1 MISQIKNKYFMDLA
15 KGYGSTRLENCFKS
29 ITIDSSLMNEIKE
42 LGGLN
47 ENQEFFIHE
56 MIKRLIHY
64 AELGFVNGKQKIN
77 VLIVSRFVTWGN
89 SHETNLIHH
98 IEKYNDI
105 IYTEFLKDYE
115 DDSIIIY
122 PKGTIIGTINDD
134 PFPAV
139 EESIIYRELLDPN
152 NYGAPHYVLDFV
164 NKKLNEALSGHN
176 LWAMTLDFD
185 YLSIY
190 DLTIFPHIKTY

>member
-1 MISQIKNKYFMDLA
+1 MDQAKKYGPM
-15 KGYGSTRLENCFKS
+15 TLEKCFENM
-29 ITIDSSLMNEIKE
+29 TIDPILMKDIERQGVFSK
-42 LGGLN
+42 
-47 ENQEFFIHE
+47 NQKHYLHE
-56 MIKRLIHY
+56 MINRIIHY

-77 VLIVSRFVTWGN
+77 VLSVSRFVTWGN

-115 DDSIIIY
+115 DDRIIIY
-122 PKGTIIGTINDD
+122 PKGTIIGTINDN

-139 EESIIYRELLDPN
+139 EESFIYRELLDPG
-152 NYGAPHYVLDFV
+152 NYGAPHYVLDFA

>member
-1 MISQIKNKYFMDLA
+1 MKKDRYFMDQA
-15 KGYGSTRLENCFKS
+15 KKYGPMTLEKCFENM
-29 ITIDSSLMNEIKE
+29 TIDPILMKDIERQGVFSK
-42 LGGLN
+42 
-47 ENQEFFIHE
+47 NQKHYLHE
-56 MIKRLIHY
+56 MINRIIHY

-77 VLIVSRFVTWGN
+77 VLSVSRFVTWGN

-115 DDSIIIY
+115 DDRIIIY

-139 EESIIYRELLDPN
+139 EESIIYRELLDPD
-152 NYGAPHYVLDFV
+152 NYGAPHYVLDFA

>member
-1 MISQIKNKYFMDLA
+1 MKKDRYFMDQA
-15 KGYGSTRLENCFKS
+15 KKYGPMTLEKCFENM
-29 ITIDSSLMNEIKE
+29 TIDPILMKDIERQGVFSK
-42 LGGLN
+42 
-47 ENQEFFIHE
+47 NQKHYLHE
-56 MIKRLIHY
+56 MINRIIHY

-77 VLIVSRFVTWGN
+77 VLSVSRFVTWGN

-105 IYTEFLKDYE
+105 IYTEFLKDY
-115 DDSIIIY
+115 DDDRIIIY
-122 PKGTIIGTINDD
+122 PKGTIIGTINDN

-139 EESIIYRELLDPN
+139 EESFIYRELLDPD
-152 NYGAPHYVLDFV
+152 NYGAPHYVLDFA

>member
-1 MISQIKNKYFMDLA
+1 MKKDRYFMDQA
-15 KGYGSTRLENCFKS
+15 KKYGPMRLEKCFENM
-29 ITIDSSLMNEIKE
+29 TIDPILMKDIERQGVFSK
-42 LGGLN
+42 
-47 ENQEFFIHE
+47 NQKHYLHE
-56 MIKRLIHY
+56 MINRIIHY

-77 VLIVSRFVTWGN
+77 VLSVSRFVTWGN

-115 DDSIIIY
+115 DDRIIIY
-122 PKGTIIGTINDD
+122 PKGTIIGTINDN

-139 EESIIYRELLDPN
+139 EESFIYRELLDPD
-152 NYGAPHYVLDFV
+152 NYGAPHYVLDFA

>member
-1 MISQIKNKYFMDLA
+1 MKKDRYFMDQA
-15 KGYGSTRLENCFKS
+15 KKYGPMTLEKCFENM
-29 ITIDSSLMNEIKE
+29 TIDPILMKDIERQGVFSK
-42 LGGLN
+42 
-47 ENQEFFIHE
+47 NQKHYLHE
-56 MIKRLIHY
+56 MINRIIHY

-77 VLIVSRFVTWGN
+77 VLSVSRFVTWGN

-115 DDSIIIY
+115 DDRIIIY
-122 PKGTIIGTINDD
+122 PKGTIIGTINDN

-139 EESIIYRELLDPN
+139 EESFIYRELLDPN